1 MISSA
6 MKAAAALWVDDYL
19 DLYNYAGR
27 IGDTAWQQE
36 ITDILKQKDAYV
48 SEAVRT
54 RKLEELWMTF
64 DSINRKMLELYRE
77 LRETNDAWV
86 TERLRE
92 QVMELKTERITV
104 SRKIKAE
111 QA

>member
-6 MKAAAALWVDDYL
+6 MQAAAVLWVDDYL

-27 IGDTAWQQE
+27 IGDTAWEQE
-36 ITDILKQKDAYV
+36 IVGILKQKDAYV

-54 RKLEELWMTF
+54 RKLEELWTTF

-77 LRETNDAWV
+77 LRETNDSWAA
-86 TERLRE
+86 ERLRE
-92 QVMELKTERITV
+92 QVMELKTERLTV

>member
-6 MKAAAALWVDDYL
+6 TKAAAALWVDDYL

-36 ITDILKQKDAYV
+36 IADILKQKDAYV

-54 RKLEELWMTF
+54 RKLEELWTTF

-77 LRETNDAWV
+77 LRETDDSWV

-92 QVMELKTERITV
+92 QVRELKTERLTV